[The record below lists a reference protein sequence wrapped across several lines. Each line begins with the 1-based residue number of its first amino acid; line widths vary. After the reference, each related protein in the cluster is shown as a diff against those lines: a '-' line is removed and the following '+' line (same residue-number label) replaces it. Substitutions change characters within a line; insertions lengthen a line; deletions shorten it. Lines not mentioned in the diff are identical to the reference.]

1 MPRYKISVMNKHNNA
16 KGTFF
21 KYGNSPDAIITEWY
35 CKHPETKIIS
45 ILEVESEEKIQPVKP
60 CKCKKEITSHQWRNH
75 HKARITQM
83 RNNALSLMEDEEA
96 ILTDSERLQLSR
108 IACQFDRILALWAG
122 RSMDL
127 NIINHKK

>member
-1 MPRYKISVMNKHNNA
+1 MPRYKIIVMNKHNNA

-21 KYGNSPDAIITEWY
+21 KYGNSPKAVITDW
-35 CKHPETKIIS
+35 CWQHPETEVIN
-45 ILEVESEEKIQPVKP
+45 ILEVESEEKIQP
-60 CKCKKEITSHQWRNH
+60 KKEITSHQWRNH

-83 RNNALSLMEDEEA
+83 RNNALSLMEDEDA

>member
-1 MPRYKISVMNKHNNA
+1 MPK
-16 KGTFF
+16 F
-21 KYGNSPDAIITEWY
+21 KLFVRSLRNSGHGVFSRKAACQSDVLRNWLSLHPDT
-35 CKHPETKIIS
+35 
-45 ILEVESEEKIQPVKP
+45 VVEKIEEVKEEFFP
-60 CKCKKEITSHQWRNH
+60 KTKKQSNDLSPHQWRNH

-83 RNNALSLMEDEEA
+83 RNNALSLIEDEDA

>member
-1 MPRYKISVMNKHNNA
+1 MPK
-16 KGTFF
+16 F
-21 KYGNSPDAIITEWY
+21 KLFVRSLRNSGHGVFSRKAACQSDVLHDWLSLHPDTVA
-35 CKHPETKIIS
+35 
-45 ILEVESEEKIQPVKP
+45 EKIEKVKEEP
-60 CKCKKEITSHQWRNH
+60 GKSCKCKKGLTRHQWRNH

-96 ILTDSERLQLSR
+96 ILTASERLQLSR

>member
-1 MPRYKISVMNKHNNA
+1 MPHYKLLVTNKA
-16 KGTFF
+16 KGGTGIFY
-21 KYGNSPDAIITEWY
+21 KAGNSSSDVINYWLH
-35 CKHPETKIIS
+35 KHPNTEIIS
-45 ILEVESEEKIQPVKP
+45 IKEIVPKEESDSTKP
-60 CKCKKEITSHQWRNH
+60 CKGKKEITSRQWRNH

-83 RNNALSLMEDEEA
+83 RNNALSLMEDEESV
-96 ILTDSERLQLSR
+96 LTDSERLQLSR

>member
-1 MPRYKISVMNKHNNA
+1 MPKFKLFVRSLRNNNHGVFSRKA
-16 KGTFF
+16 ACQ
-21 KYGNSPDAIITEWY
+21 SAVLHDWLSLHPDT
-35 CKHPETKIIS
+35 
-45 ILEVESEEKIQPVKP
+45 VVEKIEEVKEEFFP
-60 CKCKKEITSHQWRNH
+60 KTKKQSNDLSPRQWRNH

-83 RNNALSLMEDEEA
+83 RNNALSLIEDEEA

-108 IACQFDRILALWAG
+108 IACQFDRILALWAR